1 MFYFGSLFLKN
12 NPDSVTVL
20 SLFTAIFAVIW
31 PGWTSGSNFFRAPD
45 LVMAKKASVNHFLID
60 SIDEKELQIK

>member
-12 NPDSVTVL
+12 NPDTVTVL

-45 LVMAKKASVNHFLID
+45 LIMAKKASVSHFALID
-60 SIDEKELQIK
+60 SIDER